1 MMSQLV
7 FFLLNTLFVLAVSPL
22 FISLIKKVKAFCQ
35 RRQGP
40 PLLQTYYNLAK
51 LLKKETVY
59 SSNASVIMRIT
70 PHINMAVMLAA
81 SLCVPVIFIP
91 RSMALIGNIVLF
103 LYLLALAKFF
113 MALSG
118 LDAAST
124 FGGMGSS
131 REMAL
136 SAAFEPVILI
146 VFAALAFVLKTTDI
160 HHMFAQS
167 GDALLML
174 KHPSLC
180 LTALSLFIIVIV
192 ETARIPMDNPET
204 HLELTMVHE
213 AMILEQS
220 GRNLALMEWSHAIKQ
235 TLLMAVLLNALLPT
249 GLRQGFSLIGIP
261 VAAALFLVK
270 GAALSVLVGLFES
283 LMAKYR
289 LFRLPGLFMIAF
301 FFSFLTIILEVFL

>member
-1 MMSQLV
+1 MMSQLL
-7 FFLLNTLFVLAVSPL
+7 FLVLNTLFALLVSPL

-40 PLLQTYYNLAK
+40 PLLQTYCNLAK
-51 LLKKETVY
+51 LLKKEMVY
-59 SSNASVIMRIT
+59 SSNASIIMRIT
-70 PHINMAVMLAA
+70 PPINMAVMLVA
-81 SLCVPVIFIP
+81 SLCVPMLFIP
-91 RSMALIGNIVLF
+91 DSMALMGNVILF

-118 LDAAST
+118 LDAASA

-136 SAAFEPVILI
+136 SAVFEPVILI
-146 VFAALAFVLKTTDI
+146 VFAALAFVLKTTDL
-160 HHMFAQS
+160 HRMFAQS
-167 GDALLML
+167 SDALLML
-174 KHPSLC
+174 NHPSLC
-180 LTALSLFIIVIV
+180 LTALSLFMIVIV

-220 GRNLALMEWSHAIKQ
+220 GRNLALMEWSHAVKQ
-235 TLLMAVLLNALLPT
+235 MLLMAVLLNALLPT
-249 GLRQGFSLIGIP
+249 GLRQGFSLTG
-261 VAAALFLVK
+261 VSLAAFLFFVKASALAVII
-270 GAALSVLVGLFES
+270 GLFES

-289 LFRLPGLFMIAF
+289 LFRLPGLFMVAF